1 MRKGFKKSICTL
13 LALSLTLGCVNSTS
27 NIVDAK
33 SKVKLSSTKVNMT
46 VNQKK
51 SISLK
56 GIKGKK
62 VKWST
67 SSKKVVAIKTSG
79 KNKQKCILTA
89 KKSGNAT
96 IKAKYRGKTY
106 KCKVVVKAKKAKT
119 SKTTIPTK
127 APISNPS
134 TPSSVVTSKPTT
146 KPSAKP
152 TNTPNNEATASPIV
166 TDEPTASPSNTP
178 DATNEP
184 TASPSNTPDA
194 TSTPS
199 VEPTSTPDVTNTPEP
214 TIIPEHDCEWDE
226 GVITKEPTC
235 VDSGELTRTC
245 SICGKTDKETLE
257 PTGVHVYDEGV
268 VTKEPECKKDGV
280 KTFKCKY
287 CNETKEEKIKGLEHV
302 WSEDYK
308 VYREPTYSTY
318 GEERK
323 YCVLCDEFDTSSKSD
338 YNKIPCNKVIS
349 EVQRDYYS
357 MDDSANIS
365 ILNPLFVRLRS
376 DESSFDM
383 EEVRFKSGEDVR
395 YIKVT
400 MIDYFNTFIDFTIYD
415 ENREVLE
422 TKRYSM
428 NYLFSIF
435 TEANKKRL
443 LNKIYKSVEALYVE
457 PQYKYGSSLIG
468 AISYPP
474 EGVPLVRNDTKETLK
489 TPANSYYINFFGLAA
504 ICDDMG
510 YPCQGGFRAKYLYR
524 ML

>member
-67 SSKKVVAIKTSG
+67 SSKKVVSIKTSG
-79 KNKQKCILTA
+79 KNKQKCTLTA

-119 SKTTIPTK
+119 SKTTTPTK
-127 APISNPS
+127 APTSNPS

-152 TNTPNNEATASPIV
+152 TNTPNNEATASPIA
-166 TDEPTASPSNTP
+166 TD
-178 DATNEP
+178 EP

-287 CNETKEEKIKGLEHV
+287 CTETKEEKIKGLEHV

-365 ILNPLFVRLRS
+365 ILDPLFVRLRS

-415 ENREVLE
+415 ENREELE

-443 LNKIYKSVEALYVE
+443 LNKIYKSGGALYVE